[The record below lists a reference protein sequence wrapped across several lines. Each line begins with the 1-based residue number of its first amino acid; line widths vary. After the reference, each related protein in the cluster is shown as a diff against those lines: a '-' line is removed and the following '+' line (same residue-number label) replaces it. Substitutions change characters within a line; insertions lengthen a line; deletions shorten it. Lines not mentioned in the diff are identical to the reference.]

1 VYAKGRFLSF
11 PGFAWTPSIVR
22 FFLEPPEDDWDLV
35 DRLSILPLL
44 FDEEIE
50 FESQVLDEFTWD
62 VFP

>member
-1 VYAKGRFLSF
+1 
-11 PGFAWTPSIVR
+11 VR